1 MCFLDFPRV
10 HEPLPSLCS
19 AGFRAGGGGL
29 AEGRVEASVLK
40 SSASPV
46 RRTLASDSL

>member
-19 AGFRAGGGGL
+19 AGFRAGL
-29 AEGRVEASVLK
+29 KVELK
-40 SSASPV
+40 LQSSGSPV